1 MQTKTYIS
9 VGLKITSRFQDYLA
23 NLDEGFAILGIE
35 GEGLPTPYN
44 IGMSPT
50 IMHAPAAGMLLF
62 LFKWKRRDFSWMNR

>member
-35 GEGLPTPYN
+35 EEGLPTPYN
-44 IGMSPT
+44 IEMSPT

-62 LFKWKRRDFSWMNR
+62 LFNGRNETFPG